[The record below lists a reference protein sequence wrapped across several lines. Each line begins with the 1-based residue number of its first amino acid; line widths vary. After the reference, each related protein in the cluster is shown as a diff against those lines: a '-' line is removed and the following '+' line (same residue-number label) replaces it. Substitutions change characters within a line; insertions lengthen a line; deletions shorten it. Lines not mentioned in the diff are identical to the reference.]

1 MWRTLE
7 LYIVVKTSA
16 QTFSVWLTK
25 CKNPWGISEK
35 EMLTHVGLHFR
46 QCHVLFF
53 SYDTQWAPTKY
64 VLGKIHYF
72 RKLLVLKIL
81 FIIFH
86 SYYQL
91 KISELKNQVSKLRFK
106 I

>member
-1 MWRTLE
+1 MTYKVQE
-7 LYIVVKTSA
+7 
-16 QTFSVWLTK
+16 
-25 CKNPWGISEK
+25 PMG
-35 EMLTHVGLHFR
+35 HFR
-46 QCHVLFF
+46 KGNAHTCGIALSTMPCVFF
-53 SYDTQWAPTKY
+53 SYDTQWVPTKY